1 MKQVLVTIPVQEAHK
16 ERIRNIAAD
25 CAVNFIPAGKV
36 TEEQV
41 AEASVIIG
49 NIPAKF
55 IKASEK
61 LELLQL
67 ESAGADAYL
76 PAGVLSSKTTL
87 CNSTGAY
94 NRTVSEH
101 SVALTL
107 MLMKKLYLYRDQ
119 QKKNCWNDLGE
130 AVSPVG
136 ATILVVGLGEIGLQ
150 YARIMKAMGAYV
162 IGVKRRAGGRNDWVD
177 ELVPTDE
184 IDSVL
189 PRADVIFSILPN
201 TKQTVHFYT
210 EERFRRMKSS
220 ALFINCGRGNA
231 VEGTVLL
238 KALQEG
244 QIAAAAIDVTEEEPL
259 SKDSPLWQQENLVI
273 TPHVAGGYHIPH
285 TLECIVDIACENL
298 DHWVKG
304 EDFCN
309 VVDMETGYR
318 R

>member
-1 MKQVLVTIPVQEAHK
+1 MKKVLVTIPVKECHK
-16 ERIRNIAAD
+16 DRIEDIVSG
-25 CAVNFIPAGKV
+25 CAVSFVPVGQV

-49 NIPAKF
+49 NVPAKM
-55 IKASEK
+55 IKASGK

-67 ESAGADAYL
+67 ESAGADPYL
-76 PAGVLSSKTTL
+76 PAGVLSENTVL

-101 SVALTL
+101 SAALTL
-107 MLMKKLYLYRDQ
+107 MLMKNLQLYRDQ
-119 QKKNCWNDLGE
+119 QAENVWNDLG
-130 AVSPVG
+130 AALSPVG
-136 ATILVVGLGEIGLQ
+136 ATVLVVGLGEIGLQ
-150 YARIMKAMGAYV
+150 YARIMKALGAYV
-162 IGVKRRAGGRNDWVD
+162 IGVKRREGGSSEWTD
-177 ELVPTDE
+177 EIVRTDE

-210 EERFRRMKSS
+210 EERFRLMKNS
-220 ALFINCGRGNA
+220 ALFINCGRGNV
-231 VEGTVLL
+231 VEGGVLL
-238 KALQEG
+238 KALQDGE
-244 QIAAAAIDVTEEEPL
+244 IAAAAIDVTETEPL
-259 SKDSPLWQQENLVI
+259 PADSPLWQLKNLVI

-298 DHWVKG
+298 DHWIKG
-304 EDFCN
+304 ETFCN

>member
-1 MKQVLVTIPVQEAHK
+1 MKEVLVTIPVKECHK
-16 ERIRNIAAD
+16 ARIRDIVSG
-25 CAVNFIPAGKV
+25 CSVSFIPVGQV

-41 AEASVIIG
+41 AGASVIIG
-49 NIPAKF
+49 NIPAKM

-67 ESAGADAYL
+67 ESAGADPYL
-76 PAGVLSSKTTL
+76 PAGVLSEKTIL

-107 MLMKKLYLYRDQ
+107 MLMKKLYLYRDEQ
-119 QKKNCWNDLGE
+119 AKGSWRDLGE
-130 AVSPVG
+130 AASPVG
-136 ATILVVGLGEIGLQ
+136 ATVLVVGLGEIGLQ
-150 YARIMKAMGAYV
+150 YAKLMKAMGAYI
-162 IGVKRRAGGRNDWVD
+162 IGVKRREGVCPEGID
-177 ELVPTDE
+177 ELVRTDD

-189 PRADVIFSILPN
+189 PRADVVFSILPN

-210 EERFRRMKSS
+210 EERFRMMKDS

-231 VEGTVLL
+231 VESSVLL

-244 QIAAAAIDVTEEEPL
+244 QIAAAAVDVTETEPL
-259 SKDSPLWQQENLVI
+259 PADNPLWQQPNLVI

-298 DHWVKG
+298 SHWMKG
-304 EDFCN
+304 EEFSN
-309 VVDMETGYR
+309 VVDMQTGYR